1 MKERKEK
8 NRVRNKAKSKKGI
21 TLIALII
28 TVVIMLIL
36 AGVAISAVVGGDG
49 LFDRT
54 RYAAELQ
61 NFTQMQEAIQLYY
74 YTVTDGT
81 LPVSRNV
88 SVAELESNQNLKTEI
103 GYYRV
108 FLQTGERPILPQD
121 FSGDFMETPSGIA
134 DLYYLDNEKLN
145 ANTNKQYIYDT
156 VTGEIYLID
165 GVKVKGETAY
175 SESGMREIMN
185 KNYVPDYIE
194 NVTMPPSPE
203 PGTGAGYDFKFAD
216 GVKISNNL
224 YKIYNN
230 GDVYGIGEKGIRL
243 NLSDEEIE
251 ELNVAHWGTVDFNSI
266 LNGFEKVFV
275 GNQML
280 RKSQALITN
289 LGDVYVFGNNGRD
302 VSNKYGV
309 REEVLSTYNENG
321 LNKLEFSYGKIK
333 NMFIG
338 DNLTFVI
345 TEDNKLYA
353 CGLNNNGQLGIGNY
367 ENTSVYQEV
376 KGIPNVE
383 KIKYIHT
390 FNSGHY
396 TIIEMNDN
404 TFYFSGN
411 NYGYRDWRWKEKL

>member
-1 MKERKEK
+1 MKERK
-8 NRVRNKAKSKKGI
+8 VRNKTKSKKGI

-145 ANTNKQYIYDT
+145 ANTGKQYIYDT
-156 VTGEIYLID
+156 VTGEIYLIE

-280 RKSQALITN
+280 RKSQTLITN

-302 VSNKYGV
+302 VSNKFGV
-309 REEVLSTYNENG
+309 SEEVLSTYNENG

>member
-1 MKERKEK
+1 MKKRKIK
-8 NRVRNKAKSKKGI
+8 NKARSKHGI

-28 TVVIMLIL
+28 TIVIMLIL
-36 AGVAISAVVGGDG
+36 AGVAISAIVSGDG

-74 YTVTDGT
+74 YTVTDGI

-156 VTGEIYLID
+156 VTGEIYLIE

-216 GVKISNNL
+216 GVKVSNNL

-243 NLSDEEIE
+243 NLSDEETE
-251 ELNVAHWGTVDFNSI
+251 ELS
-266 LNGFEKVFV
+266 
-275 GNQML
+275 
-280 RKSQALITN
+280 
-289 LGDVYVFGNNGRD
+289 
-302 VSNKYGV
+302 VSN
-309 REEVLSTYNENG
+309 
-321 LNKLEFSYGKIK
+321 
-333 NMFIG
+333 
-338 DNLTFVI
+338 
-345 TEDNKLYA
+345 
-353 CGLNNNGQLGIGNY
+353 
-367 ENTSVYQEV
+367 
-376 KGIPNVE
+376 
-383 KIKYIHT
+383 
-390 FNSGHY
+390 
-396 TIIEMNDN
+396 
-404 TFYFSGN
+404 
-411 NYGYRDWRWKEKL
+411 